1 MRSAQ
6 LPMGITAPHLRQR
19 SQGSRLL
26 RKRSVLPRS
35 ARTAPERTSR
45 TAFVRSSC
53 ERSLREVLELARG
66 DQLELTKNL
75 GSELTDLSICVDG
88 VSLEQHVA
96 PSAHVAGDDD
106 SGLRHVRHNRSSCL
120 PSLLALQALFHQSL
134 DQCFVGLGCV
144 VHRRVKFVFNQVVFI
159 SKRRWNYR
167 LRILDVDE
175 TLTQLRVAE
184 VSVSNQLVS
193 QCPANAGHIER
204 RRGVLQYRIMPL
216 VEDVPQVVLIRLS
229 LRVGLVEA
237 LVTRTPGELCQQV
250 SVGADPVISNSG
262 SVLPNRL
269 HVRDNRVTNQINLQ
283 LSSPQYDWPI
293 KGSDSV
299 TATH

>member
-6 LPMGITAPHLRQR
+6 LPMGIKAPHLRQR

-88 VSLEQHVA
+88 VSLEQRVA
-96 PSAHVAGDDD
+96 PSSHVAGDDD
-106 SGLRHVRHNRSSCL
+106 SGLRHVRHDRAGCL
-120 PSLLALQALFHQSL
+120 TSLLALQALFHQSL

-144 VHRRVKFVFNQVVFI
+144 VHRRIKFVFNQVVFV
-159 SKRRWNYR
+159 SKRRGNDR
-167 LRILDVDE
+167 LRVLDVDE
-175 TLTQLRVAE
+175 SLTQLRVRQ
-184 VSVSNQLVS
+184 VPVPNQLMG
-193 QCPANAGHIER
+193 QRPADSGHIDR
-204 RRGVLQYRIMPL
+204 RRSMLQDREVPL
-216 VEDVPQVVLIRLS
+216 LEDVREVVVVRLS
-229 LRVGLVEA
+229 LRVRLVEA
-237 LVTRTPGELCQQV
+237 LVARTPGELCQQV

-262 SVLPNRL
+262 SVLTNLL
-269 HVRDNRVTNQINLQ
+269 HVRNKRVSNQIDLQ
-283 LSSPQYDWPI
+283 LSSPQYRSEERRVG
-293 KGSDSV
+293 K
-299 TATH
+299 